1 MSAQVIELPVRQ
13 RGGAPELRPLIR
25 GLIDRMASELGQYP
39 GYEALPGGLAFDNR
53 VGRTTVGFRG
63 VEPASIDGRK
73 LCELAEVRTELQ
85 EDFQEFSGQI
95 LAHFNSM
102 ASLGAVLREPD
113 TGRVVVYTRCPIYVG
128 DDDVL
133 GHYGLLLHAAAM
145 AHDDQVIAGVCAG
158 TGREV
163 PEHLIRPIRG
173 AGVPAP
179 WGLEDFAAWA
189 ARLHQL
195 RLPATASAESLM
207 ASLPWPADTGFPACG
222 ERSGILLLLDTR
234 IPHPVLG
241 SGLHCRLELPVA
253 VEEAAG
259 VELVNRLN
267 LIERRSLAAG
277 PGFGAWCPVPGAPRL
292 AWVSFLPDMP
302 KPPGLLDTL
311 VAGMLL
317 RAQRV
322 GWMIRGGE
330 RWPQCT

>member
-13 RGGAPELRPLIR
+13 RPGTPVLRPEIS
-25 GLIDRMASELGQYP
+25 GLIGRMASELHQYP
-39 GYEALPGGLAFDNR
+39 GYEVLPGGLAFDNR
-53 VGRTTVGFRG
+53 VGRTIVGFRE
-63 VEPASIDGRK
+63 VEPTSLDGRK
-73 LCELAEVRTELQ
+73 LSELAEVRTELY
-85 EDFQEFSGQI
+85 EEFQGMSDPI

-113 TGRVVVYTRCPIYVG
+113 TGRVVVHTRCPIYVG

-145 AHDDQVIAGVCAG
+145 AHDDQIIAGVCAG
-158 TGREV
+158 TGQEV
-163 PEHLIRPIRG
+163 PAHLRQPIRG
-173 AGVPAP
+173 EGEAAP
-179 WGLEDFAAWA
+179 WGLEDFAAWEG
-189 ARLHQL
+189 RLHRL

-207 ASLPWPADTGFPACG
+207 ASLPWPADTGFPVCG

-241 SGLHCRLELPVA
+241 SGLHSRLELPVE
-253 VEEAAG
+253 VEDAEA

-267 LIERRSLAAG
+267 LIERRSLAVG

-302 KPPGLLDTL
+302 KPAGLLDTL

-317 RAQRV
+317 RAQRA
-322 GWMIRGGE
+322 GWMIRGGG
-330 RWPQCT
+330 RWAQ